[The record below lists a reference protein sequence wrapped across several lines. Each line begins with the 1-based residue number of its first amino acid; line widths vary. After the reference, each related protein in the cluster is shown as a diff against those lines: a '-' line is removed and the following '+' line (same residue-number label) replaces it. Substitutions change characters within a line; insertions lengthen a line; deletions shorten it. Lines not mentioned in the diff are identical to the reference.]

1 MAGISPFSLDTT
13 GLLPATAD
21 ACELLMAV
29 LRQAEQA
36 HNTSAT
42 GYTFNEVVEKIR
54 HIQA

>member
-29 LRQAEQA
+29 LRQAEQL
-36 HNTSAT
+36 HNTSAMGHT
-42 GYTFNEVVEKIR
+42 LNEVVEKIR